1 LSYVKG
7 LAIVGKTVLLR
18 PGSRKLVQFG
28 FIGLAIAAA
37 LIASIQFQPSSS
49 FVSSLLTQDGT
60 LVFGITDA
68 SPLLGGAI
76 DCHPCEVTSLN
87 VTMDSLE
94 AHSEGAF
101 NLSGGWVSIPLT
113 SNPYALDI
121 IRLRN
126 VIQPLGSA
134 KVPQSTINLVRLH
147 LGTSAKAT
155 ISIVNLLGST
165 VVVTVPLSVPDQKLD
180 ANLTS
185 AAQVMRGSSTSI
197 TIDFQPTVDCEGV
210 SLIGLQLLSG
220 MCVLHAVF
228 HSSAGTP
235 Q

>member
-1 LSYVKG
+1 
-7 LAIVGKTVLLR
+7 VLLR

-37 LIASIQFQPSSS
+37 LIASIQLQPSSS

-87 VTMDSLE
+87 VTIDSLE

-113 SNPYALDI
+113 SNPYAVDI
-121 IRLRN
+121 IKLRN
-126 VIQPLGSA
+126 IIQPLGSA
-134 KVPQSTINLVRLH
+134 KVPQSTIDLVRLH
-147 LGTSAKAT
+147 LRASATAT
-155 ISIVNLLGST
+155 ISIVNLLVT
-165 VVVTVPLSVPDQKLD
+165 VVVTVPLSVPVQKLD

-185 AAQVMRGSSTSI
+185 AVQVIRGSSTSI
-197 TIDFQPTVDCEGV
+197 TVDFQPTVDCEGV
-210 SLIGLQLLSG
+210 NLTGLQ
-220 MCVLHAVF
+220 CALHPVF

>member
-1 LSYVKG
+1 
-7 LAIVGKTVLLR
+7 VLLR

-37 LIASIQFQPSSS
+37 LIASIQLQPSSS

-87 VTMDSLE
+87 VTIESLE

-113 SNPYALDI
+113 SNPYAVDI
-121 IRLRN
+121 IKLRN

-134 KVPQSTINLVRLH
+134 KVPQSTINLIRLH
-147 LGTSAKAT
+147 LGASATAT
-155 ISIVNLLGST
+155 ISIADVLGLT
-165 VVVTVPLSVPDQKLD
+165 VVVVTVPLSVPDKELD

-185 AAQVMRGSSTSI
+185 AVQVMRGSSTSI
-197 TIDFQPTVDCEGV
+197 TVDFQPTVDCEGV
-210 SLIGLQLLSG
+210 SLIGLRLLSG

-235 Q
+235 K